1 MDSSCARRGQG
12 ASGAAILI
20 AIIGGMFVLYI
31 LFLPPSFREEL
42 LFGDQAGGGQGGGPS
57 VTGGGSGGVFA
68 GYGPTLILT
77 AVPGT
82 LRLQRSPVEE
92 HTIPSATIF
101 TSVQTQEIKSI
112 DSALVK
118 SGVFSSRGLEITFEA
133 SKGTGNY
140 LLSFNV
146 PKAASSPLRVEVNGQ
161 PLFERILTPGT
172 PPPIMI
178 PADILVEGENRITLS
193 TEGVGLAFWKSNA
206 YYLTNILI
214 SADTVDTSG
223 SMSQQTFS
231 VSEREMLTMERAELQ
246 FVPECDPRKAGRLT
260 VQLNSRFVRGED
272 NQTIQLPNTLYTGF
286 VDCGVLFKTE
296 VPREFLQ
303 QGVNT
308 MLFASDGGQYVID
321 RIKLLVYLPENDYPV
336 YYFNLAP
343 DMFDALDQ
351 GASVARL
358 TLNFAD
364 YRVLKRGE
372 VVINGFVQSFETN
385 DLGYQA
391 LIDPA
396 ILTPGPN
403 SIQVIPRVDAL
414 NVAEVRVE
422 LL

>member
-1 MDSSCARRGQG
+1 
-12 ASGAAILI
+12 
-20 AIIGGMFVLYI
+20 
-31 LFLPPSFREEL
+31 
-42 LFGDQAGGGQGGGPS
+42 
-57 VTGGGSGGVFA
+57 
-68 GYGPTLILT
+68 
-77 AVPGT
+77 
-82 LRLQRSPVEE
+82 
-92 HTIPSATIF
+92 
-101 TSVQTQEIKSI
+101 
-112 DSALVK
+112 
-118 SGVFSSRGLEITFEA
+118 
-133 SKGTGNY
+133 
-140 LLSFNV
+140 
-146 PKAASSPLRVEVNGQ
+146 
-161 PLFERILTPGT
+161 
-172 PPPIMI
+172 
-178 PADILVEGENRITLS
+178 
-193 TEGVGLAFWKSNA
+193 
-206 YYLTNILI
+206 
-214 SADTVDTSG
+214 
-223 SMSQQTFS
+223 MSQQTFS